1 MRIVRLQPPSCLG
14 KGNKQRWD
22 KWFQVIFN
30 TRFDMTS
37 DNQLRLARRMLARPP
52 ASCSWDDLLNHEDDL
67 IWHTQ
72 LRQPYVGELRC
83 CVDSIGLTL
92 AFLALPPA
100 GWQQLEDEF
109 GKAAVAFR
117 FMILPG
123 DIDAF
128 LESSTVARPV
138 RVYADAPVVPPAPP
152 ADPFESVMQF
162 IEAVVTKT
170 AASVEGKTRVR
181 PLMNKNGTLQLL
193 VITSTIVTRDRLHQL
208 PAFRKALERLR
219 DQLLSEKI
227 KLRSVSIEAQ
237 EIIDRIDHLI
247 TAEDIL
253 KKGEAPQLRLD
264 QGLWGTVRQLW
275 PFGKR

>member
-1 MRIVRLQPPSCLG
+1 
-14 KGNKQRWD
+14 
-22 KWFQVIFN
+22 
-30 TRFDMTS
+30 MTP
-37 DNQLRLARRMLARPP
+37 DNQLKLARRMLARPP
-52 ASCSWDDLLNHEDDL
+52 ASCSWDDMLNHEDDL

-72 LRQPYVGELRC
+72 SRQPHVGELRC

-123 DIDAF
+123 DIHVF
-128 LESSTVARPV
+128 IKSSTAAHPV
-138 RVYADAPVVPPAPP
+138 RQYDDGPVVPPAPP
-152 ADPFESVMQF
+152 ADPFESVMKL
-162 IEAVVTKT
+162 IDAAVTKV
-170 AASVEGKTRVR
+170 AASVDSETRVR
-181 PLMNKNGTLQLL
+181 PLMNKRGVLQLL
-193 VITSTIVTRDRLHQL
+193 VITSTIVTRDQLHQL

-219 DQLLSEKI
+219 AQLRTEKI
-227 KLRSVSIEAQ
+227 NLHSVSIEAQ
-237 EIIDRIDHLI
+237 EVIDRVNHLI

-253 KKGEAPQLRLD
+253 KKGEAPHLRFT
-264 QGLWGTVRQLW
+264 QGPWDAIHQLW